1 MASTFNQGGIELA
14 DVNYSQ
20 IGVIREVAPS
30 RAFSNNFDYCMV
42 FPLIGTKHEQQKG
55 ATKFVLQALIDSN
68 FEIFLYKSIQGDELI
83 CLFRANDDMLC
94 EFADKINYKML
105 LDPQKAKTKLE
116 AGNNEKEIK
125 PHAINEGT
133 KFSRLFPYDYIWARF
148 EDSKRGLFYTSHD
161 TDFVFSE
168 LNRLRLIYYILKAPK
183 RLGGC
188 ALELMELLKKEEIL
202 SMYPLHNKEENNAIL
217 DNCLDKY
224 TFPWQFPFPAIRNYF
239 GEKVCLYF
247 HFMGHYSQ
255 FLIIPGIVGLAFQV
269 VVWYYGDYSHPV
281 LPFFSV
287 LISLWAIVMLEMW
300 KRKQSYVD
308 LLYGMLDFEE
318 DEPDRP
324 EFEGE
329 LIPSFI
335 DGNPMIYFDPGS
347 ASERAAQSY
356 SVIVSFILMVVGVVT
371 AIYILRWS
379 MQKRAE
385 EAPYA
390 STVASILNSAQITI
404 FNMIYL
410 KLASHL
416 TKLENHRTDT
426 QYEDNLIVK
435 IFSFTFVN
443 SFASFFYLA
452 FVAGFLTQI
461 DAEKEIH
468 PDYRG
473 QCGWTDCMRPLMINL
488 AIIFGVRL
496 VVTNSLDILLP
507 YYNKIMKQKSETKSD
522 KGEQISLDLLTAAE
536 QDYVLQ
542 EYDLLTDNIANLSDT
557 VVQYGYMTLFITALP
572 ISCIITFFCNYL
584 KMKLHAWRLLSMY
597 QRPIPVGAQDLGSWQ
612 SIFTLMSVIAV
623 ATNAGLIV
631 FTMDLANN
639 EVFAKRVTING
650 KYWIFIAFQWVLI
663 GIQFMI
669 SVAIPDEPNEVT
681 IQKKRATFIIDKIID
696 ETPDEDFHEPD
707 YDPYGLKDKKIETFD
722 PADPAGC
729 CKKCK
734 KSFKKKKAKNADGEK
749 LADFPIKEYPISEE
763 ILDWPASMSKANLE
777 AHLSNNATKIVKSST
792 SYKKHRSMVAD
803 DPTSM
808 RDSIKAPKPNKV
820 PSGPKRISESS

>member
-1 MASTFNQGGIELA
+1 MLA
-14 DVNYSQ
+14 
-20 IGVIREVAPS
+20 
-30 RAFSNNFDYCMV
+30 
-42 FPLIGTKHEQQKG
+42 
-55 ATKFVLQALIDSN
+55 
-68 FEIFLYKSIQGDELI
+68 
-83 CLFRANDDMLC
+83 

-105 LDPQKAKTKLE
+105 LDPLKAKIHLE
-116 AGNNEKEIK
+116 KGNKEKEIK
-125 PHAINEGT
+125 SHSINDGA

-148 EDSKRGLFYTSHD
+148 ESSKKHLFYSSDDST
-161 TDFVFSE
+161 FVFSE
-168 LNRLRLIYYILKAPK
+168 LNRLRLIYYLLKAPK

-188 ALELMELLKKEEIL
+188 ALELMELLKKEDIL
-202 SMYPLHNKEENNAIL
+202 SLYPLHNNDENSAIL
-217 DNCLDKY
+217 NECLNKFR
-224 TFPWQFPFPAIRNYF
+224 FPWHFPFPAIRNYF

-255 FLIIPGIVGLAFQV
+255 YLIVPGIVGLAFQI

-300 KRKQSYVD
+300 KRKQAYVD
-308 LLYGMLDFEE
+308 LFYGMLDFEE

-324 EFEGE
+324 EFIGE

-335 DGNPMIYFDPGS
+335 DGEPMVYFDPES

-356 SVIVSFILMVVGVVT
+356 SVIISFILMVIGVVT

-379 MQKRAE
+379 MQKRTAQ
-385 EAPYA
+385 APYA

-426 QYEDNLIVK
+426 QYEDNLIIK

-443 SFASFFYLA
+443 SFASFFYIA
-452 FVAGFLTQI
+452 FVAGYLTQM
-461 DAEKEIH
+461 DAEKSIH
-468 PDYRG
+468 PDYKG

-496 VVTNSLDILLP
+496 VVTNSLDIIMP
-507 YYNKIMKQKSETKSD
+507 YYNKISKQKTETKNRN
-522 KGEQISLDLLTAAE
+522 GEGQISLDLLTAAE
-536 QDYVLQ
+536 KDYVLQ

-572 ISCIITFFCNYL
+572 ISCIITFFCNYV
-584 KMKLHAWRLLSMY
+584 KMKLHAWRLLTMY

-623 ATNAGLIV
+623 ATNAALII

-639 EVFAKRVTING
+639 DVFASKVTTNG
-650 KYWIFIAFQWVLI
+650 KYWVFIGFQWVLI
-663 GIQFMI
+663 GFQFII
-669 SVAIPDEPNEVT
+669 SVAIPDEPNEVA
-681 IQKKRATFIIDKIID
+681 IQRKRAAFIIDKIID

-707 YDPYGLKDKKIETFD
+707 YDPYGLKDVHQEIKD

-734 KSFKKKKAKNADGEK
+734 KSYKKKKAKKADGEK
-749 LADFPIKEYPISEE
+749 FADFPVKDYPVSEE
-763 ILDWPASMSKANLE
+763 LLDWPASMSKTNLD
-777 AHLSNNATKIVKSST
+777 AHLSNNATKIVKSSS
-792 SYKKHRSMVAD
+792 SYKKHRSMAAD
-803 DPTSM
+803 DPHAR
-808 RDSIKAPKPNKV
+808 RDSAKAPAP
-820 PSGPKRISESS
+820 PAHKRISESN